1 MSAVASPST
10 FAKRLQTLREAAG
23 VSQYKLAEL
32 SGLSKQALS
41 QLEKGD
47 REPSW
52 ETVQKL
58 AKGLGV
64 QGKRVETAED
74 LARELE
80 HALAQPGPRL
90 IEAVL

>member
-1 MSAVASPST
+1 MTAVASRST
-10 FAKRLQTLREAAG
+10 FAKRLKALREAAG

-58 AKGLGV
+58 ARGLGV
-64 QGKRVETAED
+64 TVLAFVAEEEPPPTSTPTPPAPRPRRGKKK
-74 LARELE
+74 
-80 HALAQPGPRL
+80 
-90 IEAVL
+90 